1 MPDIILSPGVRSNL
15 LALQQ
20 TTDLISNTQ
29 TRLATG
35 KKVNTALD
43 NAASFFLSSSFRSS
57 ANNLTTLLDGISTA
71 SRTLDAANSG
81 ITSLTTLIN
90 SAQATLNQ
98 ALASAPTTAVVTGTV
113 SNLTTASSF
122 TTTVGKTITVS
133 DGTTTATYTTVGVT
147 TTVAQILNAINGTAL
162 ETVKAELSGSG
173 QILLEAQG
181 ATTITIGGTIAPAEL
196 AQFGLVAGVT
206 AAGPLN

>member
-20 TTDLISNTQ
+20 TTDLIANTQ

-43 NAASFFLSSSFRSS
+43 NAANFFLSSSFRSS

-81 ITSLTTLIN
+81 ITSLTTLITYGK
-90 SAQATLNQ
+90 SASLGNTGSSDRS
-98 ALASAPTTAVVTGTV
+98 ASAPCPMSRREGPRPRRV
-113 SNLTTASSF
+113 SP
-122 TTTVGKTITVS
+122 VEKEGK
-133 DGTTTATYTTVGVT
+133 
-147 TTVAQILNAINGTAL
+147 L
-162 ETVKAELSGSG
+162 
-173 QILLEAQG
+173 
-181 ATTITIGGTIAPAEL
+181 
-196 AQFGLVAGVT
+196 
-206 AAGPLN
+206 